1 MRPERRLKR
10 RNGGGGSGRP
20 KQAER
25 PLVMTGRKTPGQI
38 ADVIERFLA
47 GAGLYP
53 QEFNDFIEC
62 SLSDPQLD
70 AYRQR
75 CEVLHTEFEPGF
87 EARGGALILLSLEDR
102 QRQPQRE
109 AAAIKEL
116 ERIVAELRLLERSYK
131 PQERG

>member
-10 RNGGGGSGRP
+10 RNGGGGFGRP

-47 GAGLYP
+47 GAELYP

-70 AYRQR
+70 VYRQR
-75 CEVLHTEFEPGF
+75 CEVLHSEFEPGL

-102 QRQPQRE
+102 RRQPQRE

-116 ERIVAELRLLERSYK
+116 EQIVAELRSLERSYK
-131 PQERG
+131 SQERG